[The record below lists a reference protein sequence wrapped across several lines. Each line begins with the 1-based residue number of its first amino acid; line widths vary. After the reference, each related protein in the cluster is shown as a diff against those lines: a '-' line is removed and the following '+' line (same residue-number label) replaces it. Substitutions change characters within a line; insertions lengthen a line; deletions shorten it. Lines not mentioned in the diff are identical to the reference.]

1 MSTSIN
7 IYDQNER
14 CTRSNQFKKEIL
26 NVRKKEN
33 LHVLEAP
40 VSWKELAKK
49 VLMITGLAWVAYMAA
64 YNTNAY
70 LNEENLVCKEGF
82 ELGVEGVEKVLNNC
96 IKELSSLDFTGC
108 TIKRQLISLTD
119 CFKVFQIYN
128 QENIKGN

>member
-26 NVRKKEN
+26 NVREKEN

-49 VLMITGLAWVAYMAA
+49 VLIVAVVAWAAIAVA
-64 YNTNAY
+64 YNTNAF
-70 LNEENLVCKEGF
+70 LNEDTSECKKGF
-82 ELGVEGVEKVLNNC
+82 ELGEKAVEKVLNNC
-96 IKELSSLDFTGC
+96 IIELSSINTSC
-108 TIKRQLISLTD
+108 TINGTNISLTD
-119 CFKVFQIYN
+119 CFNFSQDYYKAKMKSN
-128 QENIKGN
+128 

>member
-26 NVRKKEN
+26 NVREKEN

-49 VLMITGLAWVAYMAA
+49 VLIVAVVAWSVISVA

-70 LNEENLVCKEGF
+70 LNEENPYCKEGF
-82 ELGVEGVEKVLNNC
+82 ELGVKRVEMVLNNC
-96 IKELSSLDFTGC
+96 INGELSSSNLTGV
-108 TIKRQLISLTD
+108 QLMIGMSR
-119 CFKVFQIYN
+119 
-128 QENIKGN
+128 